1 MEVIIVKIDDMRK
14 MAKME
19 FAHTE
24 EDHLRMLQQLEKA
37 GFDPRNIYQE
47 LEMSSRYVNTHRD
60 TSYSNTTVSLHSQ
73 NYIELLY
80 CRTSAGV
87 EYLIGSDRYRL
98 QKGDIVYVP
107 PGVSHRPILPE
118 KLTVPYERDVLWIS
132 QEFMDNMLQMFPDDT
147 MAQRD
152 HSVPIRTAG
161 TRWEFL
167 EDVFRAGV
175 LEEEQKRPGWES
187 AVMGNTLLIFTYM
200 KRMYIERSVGT
211 MKAEKPELLDR
222 ITAYIEQ
229 YYPEHITVDDLAR
242 KFYVSNSTIS
252 HLFKQKMGVSLYR
265 YITQRRL
272 IAAKSLIAE
281 KVAMEEIAH
290 RVGFADYSTFYR
302 AFRQEYGI
310 SPRQFSQL

>member
-1 MEVIIVKIDDMRK
+1 MKIDEVRNLSRMNWP
-14 MAKME
+14 
-19 FAHTE
+19 HTE
-24 EDHLRMLQQLEKA
+24 EGHRQMLEYLRRS
-37 GFDPRNIYQE
+37 GIDPSNVYQE

-60 TSYSNTTVSLHSQ
+60 VSYSNGTVNLHSH
-73 NYIELLY
+73 NYTEVIF

-87 EYLIGSDRYRL
+87 EYLIGSNRYRL

-118 KLTVPYERDVLWIS
+118 KMTVPYERDVLWVS
-132 QEFMDNMLQMFPDDT
+132 QEFLSAMIQMFPDD
-147 MAQRD
+147 AAADRER
-152 HSVPIRTAG
+152 SLPIRTAG

-167 EDVFRAGV
+167 EELFRTGV
-175 LEEEQKRPGWES
+175 LEEEAKRPGWEMS
-187 AVMGNTLLIFTYM
+187 VMGNTLMILANM
-200 KRMYIERSVGT
+200 KRAYLERSAGT

-222 ITAYIEQ
+222 ITAHIERN
-229 YYPEHITVDDLAR
+229 YAGHITVDDLAR
-242 KFYVSNSTIS
+242 QFYVSNSTIS

-272 IAAKSLIAE
+272 IAAKLLIAE
-281 KVAMEEIAH
+281 KVPMEEISR

-302 AFRQEYGI
+302 AFKQEYGI